1 MQQSSKIQNTGEK
14 THQENFSFLFQ
25 GIATSL
31 GIMADIFSSMNEQDY
46 ARFKT
51 NADIDLVRL
60 GLGFVCVDSSG
71 WSQMHPHIS
80 LSCAERAEE
89 TSIAPS
95 EKVQ

>member
-1 MQQSSKIQNTGEK
+1 MFVCLFFWYVLHRTYFIQSSKIQNTRKK
-14 THQENFSFLFQ
+14 THYENLEFLFQ

-51 NADIDLVRL
+51 NADIDLVRF

-71 WSQMHPHIS
+71 GLKFTHTLP
-80 LSCAERAEE
+80 LLC
-89 TSIAPS
+89 
-95 EKVQ
+95 